1 MDKWLL
7 ACFLSLLALCATRP
21 AAAAECTE
29 IIGPDTIMA
38 SGARYCLGQSIVVN
52 KTGGYVVQAAA
63 DGAELDCRGYSM
75 INTNTNPNGN
85 ANAIEVLGHRNIRI
99 RNCNITGGF
108 AAGIYVYQ
116 DNGLEN
122 QNRNIDIEGNTIAGT
137 YWYGIHAYGTGISI
151 RNNRVR
157 DIGGRGS
164 FAMGIRIGGSL
175 VAGESRHFVVEG
187 NHVVDVESP
196 GNNSYGIYGNNA
208 DASTIAGNIIHGVRT
223 TAPAYYAYAISA
235 NGAGT
240 NKITGNTATGS
251 SEGVDYGI
259 YATNAANEC
268 YQNHVRFMNVA
279 ISNCDVSDGNY

>member
-21 AAAAECTE
+21 AASAECTE
-29 IIGPDTIMA
+29 IIASDTIMA
-38 SGARYCLGQSIVVN
+38 SGARYCLGQSLVVN
-52 KTGGYVVQAAA
+52 KTSGYVIQAGA
-63 DGAELDCRGYSM
+63 DGAELDCRGYSI
-75 INTNTNPNGN
+75 INTNTNVNGN

-164 FAMGIRIGGSL
+164 FAMGIRIGGSIL
-175 VAGESRHFVVEG
+175 AGQWRHFVVEG
-187 NHVVDVESP
+187 NDVIDVESP

-208 DASTIAGNIIHGVRT
+208 DASTIAGNIVHGVRT
-223 TAPAYYAYAISA
+223 TAPAYYAYAIYA
-235 NGAGT
+235 GGAGT

-251 SEGVDYGI
+251 SEGVDFGI

-268 YQNHVRFMNVA
+268 YQNHVRFMSVA